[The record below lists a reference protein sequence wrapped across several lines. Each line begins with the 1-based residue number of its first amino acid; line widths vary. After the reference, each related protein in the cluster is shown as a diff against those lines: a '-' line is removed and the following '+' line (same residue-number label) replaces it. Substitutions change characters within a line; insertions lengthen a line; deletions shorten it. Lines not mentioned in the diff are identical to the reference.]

1 MLFFLSYRLLLN
13 IFSCF
18 YFLSEQVEWYTLERG
33 ETLNIYIFLD
43 STQFNL
49 NYFQEGD
56 PEATLL
62 IRKGREM
69 YDDPTQNRL
78 EMWERGFRFQMLN
91 LENQDSGKF
100 ELRDQDNN
108 LALVVRLNVKR
119 KWQNR
124 FTCCVKD
131 TSSFCPVIYI
141 HTQNHVF

>member
-1 MLFFLSYRLLLN
+1 MHCYGLVNVGHHSVYRVLFFLSYRLLLN

-18 YFLSEQVEWYTLERG
+18 SSLSEQVEWYTLERG
-33 ETLNIYIFLD
+33 ETFNINFFLD

-62 IRKGREM
+62 VRKGIEM
-69 YDDPTQNRL
+69 YDDPTRNRL
-78 EMWERGFRFQMLN
+78 EIMDRGFRFQMLN
-91 LENQDSGKF
+91 LENKDSGKF

-108 LALVVRLNVKR
+108 LALVVWLKVKC

-124 FTCCVKD
+124 LICV
-131 TSSFCPVIYI
+131 
-141 HTQNHVF
+141 